1 MLDGEAGES
10 QNQRAQSKE
19 ANKFVREQEKIKIKT
34 TTKKNRLGAG
44 KKGCRFKNTLI
55 KSQEK
60 AGKHKYKEELANNTD
75 LNTLER
81 EGQ

>member
-1 MLDGEAGES
+1 M
-10 QNQRAQSKE
+10 Q
-19 ANKFVREQEKIKIKT
+19 
-34 TTKKNRLGAG
+34 G
-44 KKGCRFKNTLI
+44 KKAAGSADTLI